1 MTSTAAPPTVQTP
14 SLGTM
19 LAALLRADLVVL
31 TKNKMRLLLSLLLP
45 LIILSTTS
53 SSKATRSFGGAAFI
67 LGLAITAGIAGTSIM
82 GYAPMVARDR
92 DNGVFQRLR
101 VSPAP
106 TWAVM
111 GSRLSVQMVSNFVIA
126 LVVLVLGDD
135 IHHLSLSPETYVLV
149 LLVSILASAVF
160 LAVAQ
165 ALVGLVK
172 SADTVQ
178 AFGRL
183 LYIGLVMLGLFGA
196 SGRIGQLLG
205 HGVEM
210 DPGRS
215 TDEGVRRRRRPRH
228 LRLAGLAVAAR
239 LRRLRGRP
247 HHPRHLLVP
256 LRRPVAAD
264 ILRLFEL
271 LACPGFNDSGQAA
284 EDVRA

>member
-1 MTSTAAPPTVQTP
+1 MTSTTASTTVRAPSV
-14 SLGTM
+14 GTM
-19 LAALLRADLVVL
+19 LVALLQADLVVL
-31 TKNKMRLLLSLLLP
+31 TKNKMRMLLSLLLP

-53 SSKATRSFGGAAFI
+53 SSKATQSFGGAAFI

-106 TWAVM
+106 NWVVM
-111 GSRLSVQMVSNFVIA
+111 GSRLSVQMASNFVIA

-135 IHHLSLSPETYVLV
+135 IHHLSLSAETYVLV

-160 LAVAQ
+160 LSVAQ

-196 SGRIGQLLG
+196 SGQLGGFWDTVSKWTPVGALMKVFA
-205 HGVEM
+205 GVVGGGPF
-210 DPGRS
+210 DSRDWLS
-215 TDEGVRRRRRPRH
+215 
-228 LRLAGLAVAAR
+228 
-239 LRRLRGRP
+239 
-247 HHPRHLLVP
+247 
-256 LRRPVAAD
+256 
-264 ILRLFEL
+264 L
-271 LACPGFNDSGQAA
+271 LACGGYVVVLSTLGIYWFRFDAQ
-284 EDVRA
+284 

>member
-1 MTSTAAPPTVQTP
+1 MTSTTVPTTVEAP
-14 SLGTM
+14 SLETM
-19 LAALLRADLVVL
+19 LGALLRADLVVL
-31 TKNKMRLLLSLLLP
+31 TKNRMRMLLSLMLP
-45 LIILSTTS
+45 LIILTSTS
-53 SSKATRSFGGAAFI
+53 SSKATKSFGGAEFI

-126 LVVLVLGDD
+126 LAVLVLGDN
-135 IHHLSLSPETYVLV
+135 IHHLSLSAESYVLV

-183 LYIGLVMLGLFGA
+183 LYIGLVIVGLFGA
-196 SGRIGQLLG
+196 SGGLG
-205 HGVEM
+205 GFWDTVSKWTPVGVLM
-210 DPGRS
+210 NVFA
-215 TDEGVRRRRRPRH
+215 GV
-228 LRLAGLAVAAR
+228 LGGGTFSSQDWLS
-239 LRRLRGRP
+239 
-247 HHPRHLLVP
+247 
-256 LRRPVAAD
+256 
-264 ILRLFEL
+264 L
-271 LACPGFNDSGQAA
+271 LACGGYVVALTTFGIYCFRFDSQ
-284 EDVRA
+284 

>member
-1 MTSTAAPPTVQTP
+1 VTSATAPTTIEAP

-45 LIILSTTS
+45 IIILSTTN
-53 SSKATRSFGGAAFI
+53 SSKATRSFGGAAFV
-67 LGLAITAGIAGTSIM
+67 LGLAITSGIAGTSIM
-82 GYAPMVARDR
+82 GYAPMAARDR
-92 DNGVFQRLR
+92 ENGVFQRLR

-106 TWAVM
+106 TWVVM
-111 GSRLSVQMVSNFVIA
+111 ASRLSVQMASNFVIA

-135 IHHLSLSPETYVLV
+135 IHHLSLSAEAYVLV
-149 LLVSILASAVF
+149 LLVSVLGSAVF

-196 SGRIGQLLG
+196 TGELG
-205 HGVEM
+205 GFWDTVSRWTPVGALMKVFAGV
-210 DPGRS
+210 
-215 TDEGVRRRRRPRH
+215 V
-228 LRLAGLAVAAR
+228 GLGSFGLQAW
-239 LRRLRGRP
+239 LS
-247 HHPRHLLVP
+247 
-256 LRRPVAAD
+256 
-264 ILRLFEL
+264 L
-271 LACPGFNDSGQAA
+271 LACGGYALALTTLGIYWFRFDSQ
-284 EDVRA
+284 